1 MSWKKLFKA
10 QNYNQLT
17 YKHNKLPVY
26 KTKEFDFYRC
36 VEFQEG
42 LYYKTAS
49 ELHNGNLRI
58 CTGRYTKLFPG
69 QMLSYWADSPDT
81 ARAEVKV
88 HGANKNLLTFW
99 AYDDTSSF
107 MPITEDIE
115 LLTIIDGRKCGIQD
129 LIDKADHEEELTA
142 EEKKFLEDIM
152 LCEPDALA
160 YDSRA
165 KQGGENFIFF
175 EKGFKK
181 LSLREVSL
189 RFGERNAKN
198 SANICCAGTSDY
210 TPYLESYGKY
220 FAPICKVKRNEQYLN
235 SPEHLSKSQFKER
248 NWKEKDYK

>member
-17 YKHNKLPVY
+17 LKHNKLPVY

-36 VEFQEG
+36 VEFQERF
-42 LYYKTAS
+42 YYKTAS
-49 ELHNGNLRI
+49 ELHNGNLRK
-58 CTGRYTKLFPG
+58 CSGRYTKLFPG
-69 QMLSYWADSPDT
+69 QKLSYWADSPDT
-81 ARAEVKV
+81 ARAEVKI
-88 HGANKNLLTFW
+88 HGASKNLLTFW

-107 MPITEDIE
+107 MPITEGLE

-129 LIDKADHEEELTA
+129 IIDKADREEELSVD
-142 EEKKFLEDIM
+142 EKKLLEDIM

-160 YDSRA
+160 YNSRA

-181 LSLREVSL
+181 LSLREVRL

-220 FAPICKVKRNEQYLN
+220 FAPICRVKMNEQYLN
-235 SPEHLSKSQFKER
+235 SPEHLSRSQFKER

>member
-1 MSWKKLFKA
+1 MSWEKFFKA

-17 YKHNKLPVY
+17 FKHNKLPVY

-36 VEFQEG
+36 VEFQEE

-58 CTGRYTKLFPG
+58 CTGRYTNLFPG
-69 QMLSYWADSPDT
+69 QKLSYWADSPDT

-88 HGANKNLLTFW
+88 HGSTKNLLTFW

-107 MPITEDIE
+107 MPITEDLE

-129 LIDKADHEEELTA
+129 LIDKVDCGEELTA
-142 EEKKFLEDIM
+142 DEKKLLEDIM
-152 LCEPDALA
+152 LCGPDALA

-181 LSLREVSL
+181 LSLRRVNL
-189 RFGERNAKN
+189 RFGERNSKN

-220 FAPICKVKRNEQYLN
+220 FAPICRVKMNEQYLN
-235 SPEHLSKSQFKER
+235 SPEYLSRLQIKER
-248 NWKEKDYK
+248 NWQEKGYK